1 MNTST
6 WWDGFWS
13 VALKEVTHIRRD
25 PASLVF
31 AMLIPALQIIIF
43 GFAIDFDVRHIK
55 TAVVDQDR
63 SRESR
68 AYLDKLKNTQY
79 LQVTEMMADTELALA
94 QVRKGNVRVVVII
107 PPDFSRAGQGQPNP
121 SVQVLIDGSDSQVAA
136 RIVAAFRPPSAPV
149 AGAVQPHLQLLYNP
163 EARTSTFT
171 IPGLIG
177 IILQLV
183 TVSLTSLSMVKE
195 REQGTL
201 EQVMVSPVSRLGLM
215 LGKIVPYAF
224 LGMAEMVAVLW
235 LGWLVF
241 DVRPV
246 GSLLQLAL
254 MTVPFLLASLGLGLA
269 ISTLSQN
276 QGQAVQLMLF
286 TLLPSVLLSGFV
298 FPRESMPGPLYAASH
313 LLPVTYYVEIL
324 RGVIIRGATLSD
336 LWLPT
341 AILWVIATVLI
352 LFSANRFHKSLA

>member
-1 MNTST
+1 MSTST

-25 PASLVF
+25 TASLVF

-43 GFAIDFDVRHIK
+43 GFAIDFDVRHIN
-55 TAVVDQDR
+55 TVIVDQDR

-68 AYLDKLKNTQY
+68 AYQDSLQNTQY
-79 LQVTEMMADTELALA
+79 LHITEVMADTQSGLAR
-94 QVRKGNVRVVVII
+94 VRKGKARVVVII
-107 PPDFSRAGQGQPNP
+107 PPDFSRAGQNGQNP

-136 RIVAAFRPPSAPV
+136 RIVAAFRPPSRPL
-149 AGAVQPHLQLLYNP
+149 AGTVEPHLQLLYNP

-235 LGWLVF
+235 IGWLVF

-246 GSLLQLAL
+246 GSLLQLFF
-254 MTVPFLLASLGLGLA
+254 MTVPFLLSSLGLGLV

-298 FPRESMPGPLYAASH
+298 FPRESMPGPLFALSH
-313 LLPVTYYVEIL
+313 LLPVTYYVEIR
-324 RGVIIRGATLSD
+324 RGGIIRGASFTD
-336 LWLPT
+336 LWVPT
-341 AILWVIATVLI
+341 AILWIMATALVLIAT
-352 LFSANRFHKSLA
+352 NRFHKSLA